1 MKKII
6 LSLVLYF
13 IIISSYTLAQ
23 FQFEDY
29 FDSYIPNQQ
38 LVCQNPIDWTTWNN
52 CPCCPPEDPYISS
65 NYSYSSSHS
74 VVIVYSNDLIK
85 PLGDYTTYG
94 VVNIGFYFY
103 IPSNRTGYFA
113 LLSKFTPDPY
123 EWGAECYFDLG
134 ENGRLVIGSSE
145 IINFNYQYDE
155 WQFVKIDVFLNS
167 DLAQLSINHLPIH
180 LWQWSQNGTIS
191 NQLAV
196 QNFWGEGIL
205 NEMYIDN
212 YTVNDNLL
220 SDPPNTP
227 SNLFAQQIFNPETQV
242 QLDWQD
248 NSLNEY
254 AFKIIRKNGLSNS
267 TNSYFIIDTVYS
279 NITQYIDSNVTVDS
293 TYTYGIIA
301 FNIYGNSDTSNFATI
316 TVDPVTNL
324 NEQNNLTS
332 YSLDQNYPNPFNPV
346 TSIQYVVSSRQ
357 FVTLKVFDVLGNEVA
372 TLVKE
377 EKPTGEYEIEFDAQG
392 LTSGVYFYQLK
403 AGSFIQTKKMVLL
416 R

>member
-13 IIISSYTLAQ
+13 FIISSYTLAQ

-123 EWGAECYFDLG
+123 ELGAECYFDLG

-155 WQFVKIDVFLNS
+155 WQFAKIDVYLNS
-167 DLAQLSINHLPIH
+167 DLAQFSINHLPIH